1 MRRPFH
7 APFLE
12 GSVGWSDPGEGP
24 FTPSP
29 PQTPR
34 RLGPLYTLPV
44 VQLPAVSP
52 PSRPSSRGWRQPR
65 GPPAGLAGAVRE
77 SSPARR
83 NSRHCGWPCGWAWRR
98 RASTPS
104 RGTAS
109 SRRPRRAPA
118 LSNRAGRLR
127 ELRPSAWPIRA
138 QRAAALAPRWWG
150 EKTA

>member
-1 MRRPFH
+1 MPRIWKV
-7 APFLE
+7 L
-12 GSVGWSDPGEGP
+12 SVGPTLGKGP
-24 FTPSP
+24 FIPSP

-34 RLGPLYTLPV
+34 RPGPLSTLPTA
-44 VQLPAVSP
+44 QLPAASP

-65 GPPAGLAGAVRE
+65 GPRAGLAGAVRE

-127 ELRPSAWPIRA
+127 ARSCPALDQSGRSAQPH
-138 QRAAALAPRWWG
+138 
-150 EKTA
+150 